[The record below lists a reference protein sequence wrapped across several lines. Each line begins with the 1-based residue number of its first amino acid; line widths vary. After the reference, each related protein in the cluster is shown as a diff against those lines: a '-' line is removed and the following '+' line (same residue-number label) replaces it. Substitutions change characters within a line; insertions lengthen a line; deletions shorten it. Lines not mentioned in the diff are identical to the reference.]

1 MFELINYQN
10 SLEYHIVSKAQNSKS
25 KSHGLVFVIS
35 PVSKENGTYYWRK
48 QCSCYIYY
56 CLYFHFLNDFYFFCI
71 LFYNC

>member
-25 KSHGLVFVIS
+25 KSHGLVFVIT

-56 CLYFHFLNDFYFFCI
+56 CLYFHFLMI
-71 LFYNC
+71 LFLLHSIF